1 MKSSYQEDTELTRE
15 RRRIRV
21 KREKGAE
28 KASLYYSRA
37 SSIVKRAV
45 YLLNFSKRISQF
57 PRQLDANICE
67 NCSAI
72 SKLEN
77 WGGLRKGEKLP
88 AETSRSF
95 ELQNE
100 YRFALRDLC
109 NFSSIFF
116 SLGLL
121 CLNRSRPIR
130 TANFENIYEKFIS
143 FFKTSLSSLSL
154 WKLRKTVSKISLGY
168 LFFKDYYIALHCV
181 PPCNRITLCAIL
193 PRNLP
198 QLRNCNGTISCN
210 NNDGG
215 WKNIFF
221 SFLSFRRKD
230 PRRFSAANS
239 VAIMLCLLSE
249 SKEMKKI

>member
-121 CLNRSRPIR
+121 CLNRRRPIR
-130 TANFENIYEKFIS
+130 TANFENIYDIY
-143 FFKTSLSSLSL
+143 TRSLFLFLKHLSLSL
-154 WKLRKTVSKISLGY
+154 ETQ
-168 LFFKDYYIALHCV
+168 KDGFEDFSWLSFLQGLLHSIALCSS
-181 PPCNRITLCAIL
+181 L
-193 PRNLP
+193 
-198 QLRNCNGTISCN
+198 Q
-210 NNDGG
+210 
-215 WKNIFF
+215 
-221 SFLSFRRKD
+221 
-230 PRRFSAANS
+230 
-239 VAIMLCLLSE
+239 
-249 SKEMKKI
+249 